1 MRRRKSA
8 RLLILNPSH
17 DVLLFRFIHKQGPLT
32 GNDYWATP
40 GGGVEEGETF
50 EDAAV
55 RELQEETG
63 IVVNHVGPAVARRE
77 VKLQFPDGEYVVA
90 DECYFAIETATL
102 NISCEGWTR
111 QEQQI
116 MAAPKWWSLAEL
128 RETVDTVWPEN
139 LVSILEAIP
148 EGQTV
153 GTRKGG
159 STWRAES

>member
-17 DVLLFRFIHKQGPLT
+17 DVLLFRFVHKHGPLA
-32 GNDYWATP
+32 GDDYWATP
-40 GGGVEEGETF
+40 GGGVEDDETF

-63 IVVNHVGPAVARRE
+63 IVVHHVGPTVARRE
-77 VKLQFPDGEYVVA
+77 FKLQLPDGEYVVA
-90 DECYFAIETATL
+90 DECYFAIETAML

-116 MAAPKWWSLAEL
+116 MADHKWWSLNEL
-128 RETVDTVWPEN
+128 RETLDTVWPEN
-139 LVSILEAIP
+139 LVSILEGLP
-148 EGQTV
+148 EGQMV

-159 STWRAES
+159 